1 MLDKNYKML
10 YEQNQLIYK
19 IGQNIISNLNKKDIF
34 KVIAEEIKNI
44 LNYDIIQIIVY
55 NEETKTY

>member
-19 IGQNIISNLNKKDIF
+19 IGQNIISNLNKKIYLRLLPR
-34 KVIAEEIKNI
+34 K
-44 LNYDIIQIIVY
+44 
-55 NEETKTY
+55 